1 MKELTFTEAI
11 GRALQEEMRRDESVY
26 LLGEDLRFF
35 GAGMG
40 SVRGL
45 WEEFGDDRV
54 MDSPISEAAILG
66 TSVGAAAM
74 GMRPV
79 AEISFCDLFTVCF
92 DQLYNQAAKLRYMS
106 GGKQSVPLT
115 VLTSAGGPIGGAAQH
130 SQSLE
135 ALCVHCPGLKVVF
148 PSMPHDAY
156 GLLKSS
162 IRDNN
167 PVVFFGHKL
176 LYMVPD
182 IKGPVPDEEFL
193 IPLGKADVKRE
204 GKDVTVIAYGF
215 MVYKALAAA
224 EKLSQEGI
232 EVEVVDPRTLSPL
245 DTGTLANS
253 VKKTHKAVVVHEAP
267 KTGGF
272 GAELVAVL
280 TEESF
285 DYLDAPILRVA
296 APDTPIP
303 FSPPMEQF
311 YFPNEDRIVEG
322 VKKVLGG

>member
-1 MKELTFTEAI
+1 MKELTFTEAVR
-11 GRALQEEMRRDESVY
+11 RALQEEMRNDESVY

-40 SVRGL
+40 NIRGL
-45 WEEFGDDRV
+45 WEEFGDGRV
-54 MDSPISEAAILG
+54 IDSPISEAAILG

-74 GMRPV
+74 GLRPV

-92 DQLYNQAAKLRYMS
+92 DQIYNQAAKLHYMS
-106 GGKQSVPLT
+106 GGNQSVPLT
-115 VLTSAGGPIGGAAQH
+115 ILTSAGGPIGGAAQH

-135 ALCVHCPGLKVVF
+135 ALCVHCPGLKVVY

-193 IPLGKADVKRE
+193 IPLGQADVKKP
-204 GKDVTVIAYGF
+204 GKDVTVITYGF

-224 EKLSQEGI
+224 GKLSQEGI
-232 EVEVVDPRTLSPL
+232 DVEIVDPRTLSPL
-245 DTGTLANS
+245 DIETLVTS
-253 VKKTHKAVVVHEAP
+253 VKKTRRAVVVHEAP

-272 GAELVAVL
+272 GGELAAVL
-280 TEESF
+280 AEEAF

-311 YFPNEDRIVEG
+311 YFPNEESIVEG
-322 VKKVLGG
+322 VKKVLTA